1 MEQDHYDRIDH
12 IWSAELWPKIL
23 KCGELLDVEILPPR
37 RCNKQIM
44 RDNTPGNSSDYFK
57 NTVAKELLA
66 TLLADLRS
74 RFGSNQLNVAKM
86 LALTPENLIKKPV
99 DDVLQDLDEFTN
111 QFRCFFPGE
120 SELLRCEVHV
130 LQAFLRRKSVILYIF

>member
-1 MEQDHYDRIDH
+1 
-12 IWSAELWPKIL
+12 
-23 KCGELLDVEILPPR
+23 
-37 RCNKQIM
+37 M

-57 NTVAKELLA
+57 NTIAKELLA

-86 LALTPENLIKKPV
+86 LALTPENLIKKTV
-99 DDVLQDLDEFTN
+99 DDVLQDLDEFIN

-120 SELLRCEVHV
+120 SELLRCEVQV
-130 LQAFLRRKSVILYIF
+130 LQAFLRRKSVIL